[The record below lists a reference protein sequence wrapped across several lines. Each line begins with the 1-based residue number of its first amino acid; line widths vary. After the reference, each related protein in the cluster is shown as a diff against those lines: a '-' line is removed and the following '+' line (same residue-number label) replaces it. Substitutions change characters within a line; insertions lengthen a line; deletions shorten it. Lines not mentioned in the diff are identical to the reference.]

1 MKTPQGISRCCRAVL
16 PIISENPQEN
26 RDTAYKSESVPPI
39 VLETLSSHKNKGLAR
54 AQYNTS
60 RKADR
65 YQKPS
70 NKSGEPQ
77 GDTMGQTS

>member
-1 MKTPQGISRCCRAVL
+1 MQTSQGISCCCRAVL

-26 RDTAYKSESVPPI
+26 RDTAYKSEAVPPI

-54 AQYNTS
+54 AQDNTA
-60 RKADR
+60 RKEDR

-70 NKSGEPQ
+70 NKSGEHQ
-77 GDTMGQTS
+77 GDRMGQTS